1 MVNVKDIEESWI
13 GAGKA
18 GQYLKILIQRW
29 RFCKILD
36 QIIVNESNDDICK
49 LIVEVICRARAEI
62 IGSQFC
68 RSYWKSVAVL
78 MYVTSCIY
86 FKKN

>member
-1 MVNVKDIEESWI
+1 MVNVKDIEESWL

-68 RSYWKSVAVL
+68 RSYWKSVAEL